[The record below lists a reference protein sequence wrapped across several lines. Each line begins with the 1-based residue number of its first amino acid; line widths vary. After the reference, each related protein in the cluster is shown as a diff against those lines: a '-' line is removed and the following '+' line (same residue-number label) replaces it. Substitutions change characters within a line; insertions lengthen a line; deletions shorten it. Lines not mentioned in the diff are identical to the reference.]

1 MIEPRV
7 KPNPP
12 DLTATNRWIALK
24 SSSAFRLLRPN
35 FIYILR
41 LNLLYRFFHYCHE
54 LQQVLRAR
62 NSAPARLLHERVLW
76 SNIRP
81 ACWHKGGVPTVGQV
95 IHSPLSPPP
104 QTIDQFKL
112 ATPPRMER
120 VSHTERLFYAVCIGC
135 SPYPTPRQRWKE
147 ASSYANTQLHPL
159 HHRSIP
165 AKVKLGKTK
174 VHENNSA

>member
-1 MIEPRV
+1 MIETPV
-7 KPNPP
+7 KLNPP
-12 DLTATNRWIALK
+12 DLTAINRWIALK

-41 LNLLYRFFHYCHE
+41 LNLLYRFFHYFHE

-81 ACWHKGGVPTVGQV
+81 ACWYKGGVPAVGQV
-95 IHSPLSPPP
+95 IHSPLSPAPP
-104 QTIDQFKL
+104 TIDQFKL

-120 VSHTERLFYAVCIGC
+120 VSHRERLFYAVCIGC
-135 SPYPTPRQRWKE
+135 SPHPTPKE
-147 ASSYANTQLHPL
+147 KSKPVSSM
-159 HHRSIP
+159 
-165 AKVKLGKTK
+165 AKTT
-174 VHENNSA
+174 H